1 MYVQVFHLIRIKESL
16 CKNTILIVK
25 YFNES
30 TVIQV
35 HVCLTYFLIDTCMF
49 SKILK
54 KYIYKKKT
62 CSSAPHRGF
71 THLST
76 VIHKSLETPNRDSNT
91 RLCVPISSQFGF
103 LFRLYSQRH

>member
-54 KYIYKKKT
+54 KYIYKKKNMFKCT
-62 CSSAPHRGF
+62 PSWIYPFIYCN
-71 THLST
+71 TQ
-76 VIHKSLETPNRDSNT
+76 VIGNT
-91 RLCVPISSQFGF
+91 Q
-103 LFRLYSQRH
+103 QRQ